1 MRRQLAT
8 GAAVLGV
15 AAFIRWILAKTS
27 PGRDAKVPHARQS
40 EQAYRAAEHRVLI
53 LGAGF
58 GGLATA
64 LELDR
69 QLRRAGRKDV
79 STLVIDRDNS
89 QVFTPLLWLVAN
101 GRVNPSNVVV
111 PVRALQWGRSF
122 HLLQA
127 QVETIDLE
135 KREVVTSA
143 GARPFDTLVLAL
155 GSITAIPKLPGLA
168 KHGRVFR
175 TATDALELRN
185 HLIDAIETAHRTD
198 DPAERRA
205 WLTFVIGGGGDT
217 GIELAATV
225 HEYLHYG
232 LFAEYPWLE
241 DDTPRVIVVG
251 RAERLI
257 PLGPEETSA
266 EVKRILEAEGV
277 EVQTGVSIT
286 GATADTVQTSHGDIP
301 AHTFF
306 WAAGIAAPE
315 VVRAIPV
322 PHARN
327 GAILVD
333 ERLRVRDHEHIYV
346 VGDAAW
352 VTTATNPDGVPPTA
366 QAAEHEG
373 EYVAR
378 AIAAQLAGEPVPPF
392 AFKTL
397 GHLALLGRGTGVAQ
411 IGSVNL
417 TGFAAWFLWHG
428 YYLIHIGTLRNRIR
442 VITDLVLSLVTGRE
456 TAQLR
461 IDPLEHPEAS

>member
-8 GAAVLGV
+8 GAAVLGG
-15 AAFIRWILAKTS
+15 AAFIRWALAKTS

-58 GGLATA
+58 GGLSTA

-101 GRVNPSNVVV
+101 GRANPSNVVV
-111 PVRALQWGRSF
+111 PIRSLQWGRSF
-122 HLLQA
+122 HVLQA
-127 QVETIDLE
+127 NIQKVDLE
-135 KREVVTSA
+135 RREVVTSA
-143 GARPFDTLVLAL
+143 GSRPFDTLVIAL

-168 KHGRVFR
+168 EHARVFR

-198 DPAERRA
+198 DPDERQA

-225 HEYLHYG
+225 HEYLHFG

-241 DDTPRVIVVG
+241 DATPRVIVVG
-251 RAERLI
+251 RAERLV
-257 PLGPEETSA
+257 PLGPEKTSS
-266 EVKRILEAEGV
+266 EIKRILEQEGV

-286 GATADTVQTSHGDIP
+286 GATADTVQTSQGDIRT
-301 AHTFF
+301 HTFF
-306 WAAGIAAPE
+306 WAAGIAAPD
-315 VVRAIPV
+315 VVRDISV

-333 ERLRVRDHEHIYV
+333 ERLQVRDHEHVYV

-352 VTTATNPDGVPPTA
+352 ATTANNQEGVPPTA

-378 AIAAQLAGEPVPPF
+378 AIAAQLAGETSPPF
-392 AFKTL
+392 EFKTL
-397 GHLALLGRGTGVAQ
+397 GHLALLGRGTGVAE
-411 IGSVNL
+411 IGSTTV
-417 TGFAAWFLWHG
+417 TGFPAWALWHG
-428 YYLIHIGTLRNRIR
+428 YYLTHIGTLRNRIR
-442 VITDLVLSLVTGRE
+442 ILADLFLSIITGRE

-461 IDPLEHPEAS
+461 IDPLESPEAS

>member
-8 GAAVLGV
+8 GAAIAGGAV
-15 AAFIRWILAKTS
+15 FIRWALAMTS

-58 GGLATA
+58 GGLSTA

-101 GRVNPSNVVV
+101 GRANPSNVVV

-127 QVETIDLE
+127 QVERVDLE
-135 KREVVTSA
+135 RREVVTTA
-143 GARPFDTLVLAL
+143 GARPFDTLVIAL
-155 GSITAIPKLPGLA
+155 GSITAIPNLPGLA
-168 KHGRVFR
+168 EHARVFR

-198 DPAERRA
+198 DPDERRA

-225 HEYLHYG
+225 HEYLQYG

-251 RAERLI
+251 RAERLV
-257 PLGPEETSA
+257 PLSSEKTSA
-266 EVKRILEAEGV
+266 EVRRILEREGI
-277 EVQTGVSIT
+277 EVLTGVAIT
-286 GATADTVQTSHGDIP
+286 GATADTVRTSQGDIRT
-301 AHTFF
+301 HTFF
-306 WAAGIAAPE
+306 WAAGIAAPA
-315 VVRAIPV
+315 VVRGIPV

-352 VTTATNPDGVPPTA
+352 ATDAANPNGVPPTA

-373 EYVAR
+373 AYVAG
-378 AIAAQLAGEPVPPF
+378 AIAAQLAGETPPPF
-392 AFKTL
+392 EFKPR

-411 IGSVNL
+411 IGKYNI
-417 TGFAAWFLWHG
+417 TGFLAWFLWHG
-428 YYLIHIGTLRNRIR
+428 YYLTHIGTVRNRTRMIA
-442 VITDLVLSLVTGRE
+442 DLVLSALTGRE
-456 TAQLR
+456 TGQLR
-461 IDPLEHPEAS
+461 IDPLESPGAD

>member
-8 GAAVLGV
+8 GAAVLGG
-15 AAFIRWILAKTS
+15 AAFIRWALAKTS

-58 GGLATA
+58 GGLSTA

-101 GRVNPSNVVV
+101 GRANPSNVVV
-111 PVRALQWGRSF
+111 PIRAFQWGRSF
-122 HLLQA
+122 HVLQA
-127 QVETIDLE
+127 QVQGVDLE
-135 KREVVTSA
+135 KREVTTTA
-143 GARPFDTLVLAL
+143 GARPFDTLVIAL
-155 GSITAIPKLPGLA
+155 GSITAIPKLPGLDKYA
-168 KHGRVFR
+168 RVFR

-198 DPAERRA
+198 DPAARQA

-241 DDTPRVIVVG
+241 DATPRVIVVG
-251 RAERLI
+251 RADRLV
-257 PLGPEETSA
+257 PLSSEQTSA
-266 EVKRILEAEGV
+266 EVRRILETEGI
-277 EVQTGVSIT
+277 EVLTGVAIT
-286 GATADTVQTSHGDIP
+286 GATADTVQTSQGDIP
-301 AHTFF
+301 THTFF
-306 WAAGIAAPE
+306 WAAGIAAPA
-315 VVRAIPV
+315 VVRDIAV

-333 ERLRVRDHEHIYV
+333 ERLRVHDDQNIYV

-352 VTTATNPDGVPPTA
+352 ATDAANNGIPPTA

-373 EYVAR
+373 AYIAQ
-378 AIAAQLAGEPVPPF
+378 AIAAQLAGETPPPF
-392 AFKTL
+392 EFKPR

-411 IGSVNL
+411 IGKYNI
-417 TGFAAWFLWHG
+417 TGFPAWFLWHG
-428 YYLIHIGTLRNRIR
+428 YYLTHIGTLRNRTRMI
-442 VITDLVLSLVTGRE
+442 VDLVLSALTGRE
-456 TAQLR
+456 TGQLR
-461 IDPLEHPEAS
+461 IDPLESPEAS